1 MLLALTRPVSPSIV
15 DCELTHFTRQPI
27 DLVRATA
34 EHAEYER
41 QLTALGAIVQ
51 RLPAAPALP
60 DAVFVEDTAVVVD
73 RLGVIARPGAESR
86 RPETAAVA
94 ERLAKHRRLVAI
106 QPPGTLDGGDVLV
119 LEREVYV
126 GRSTRTNDGGVA
138 QLRRALE
145 PLGFR
150 VTAIPVDRCL
160 HLKSAVSRI
169 AERTLLLNPAWISA
183 EAFAGFDWIGVD
195 PTEPGA
201 ANALAV
207 GGAILHPAQHVR
219 TRARIEAAGLAVTPM
234 PLTELAKAEAGMT
247 CCSIIYEV
255 P

>member
-1 MLLALTRPVSPSIV
+1 
-15 DCELTHFTRQPI
+15 
-27 DLVRATA
+27 
-34 EHAEYER
+34 
-41 QLTALGAIVQ
+41 
-51 RLPAAPALP
+51 
-60 DAVFVEDTAVVVD
+60 
-73 RLGVIARPGAESR
+73 
-86 RPETAAVA
+86 
-94 ERLAKHRRLVAI
+94 
-106 QPPGTLDGGDVLV
+106 
-119 LEREVYV
+119 
-126 GRSTRTNDGGVA
+126 
-138 QLRRALE
+138 
-145 PLGFR
+145 
-150 VTAIPVDRCL
+150 
-160 HLKSAVSRI
+160 VSRI

-234 PLTELAKAEAGMT
+234 PLTELAKAEAGLT